1 MGMAAGQARLLS
13 ITSRMSDNELRAQ
26 IINNNKMRLATES
39 SQVSESYT
47 TALNQA
53 QMMFTNYDKDNNKSY
68 QQLTFNALTAYNPY
82 NNQYAISNS
91 SGQVLVSE
99 RDSTYFKNANGNLNN
114 FLGFYGL
121 ENTTTYFDNLE
132 QSSYMSSA
140 GTILYSGGTDLNG
153 ATIKVDSGFTAA
165 QLQEKYLGDGT
176 DLHPG
181 YHSILASP
189 DYNDYKSALTNF
201 NDAYDAWTATIA
213 EKMSEYLKND
223 TTLNFS
229 KTQTD
234 INNGTD
240 ETSIFSPLETFI
252 SNYKKLALTGDRSV
266 TSFFSGIEEQIKS
279 AKNGTTTY
287 TEGDGSAFEFNFDS
301 QPKTLTFGRSD
312 DGTTIKD
319 GTDGTGVDDR
329 VWTIDANGKVCTWSG
344 VDEKFIDVTSDPN
357 VKYDKAAKTLTVPVY
372 EYDETTNEVT
382 ATRLVTYSNIP
393 TDAFDKTT
401 KADAEDAVKK
411 YTITKKAEV
420 SPDSMRTTAIEIL
433 NSLQA
438 AIYQIWDPSNSNFTT
453 DNAEYKT
460 YKEKGAALATVL
472 FGTDID
478 SKLYPKL
485 TDIDWIN
492 EQMNNGTVDSKT
504 ISENDIDKFQAI
516 YDVVILD
523 NIMNTYGEPKFA
535 WIDKLNKNE
544 NADAKAQWY
553 TNLYTRM
560 QSGYK
565 TLQDGLASSSEWMQ
579 FAFESGLVNMEQVDT
594 NFKWNTVMYSNCSDI
609 TEQTNNAAI
618 TKAEAEYKAAMAKI
632 ENKDKKYDLELK
644 NIDTEHNSLQTEY
657 DSIKTAIDKNIERTF
672 KMYS

>member
-99 RDSTYFKNANGNLNN
+99 RDSTYFKNANGNLNT

-140 GTILYSGGTDLNG
+140 GTILYSGGTDSNG

-201 NDAYDAWTATIA
+201 NDAYDAWTETIA
-213 EKMSEYLKND
+213 EQMNEYYKESNGTFGAALKAAND
-223 TTLNFS
+223 AA
-229 KTQTD
+229 K
-234 INNGTD
+234 NGTD
-240 ETSIFSPLETFI
+240 ATGIFGPLKTFI
-252 SNYKKLALTGDRSV
+252 NEYKKLAITGDRSV
-266 TSFFSGIEEQIKS
+266 TSYFSGIEQQINN
-279 AKNGTTTY
+279 AQNGTTQYTY
-287 TEGDGSAFEFNFDS
+287 GDGSALIYNATENS
-301 QPKTLTFGRSD
+301 LTFGKSA
-312 DGTTIKD
+312 DGKTIKD
-319 GTDGTGVDDR
+319 GTDGTGEDDR
-329 VWTIDANGKVCTWSG
+329 VWKIVGNKIFAWSG
-344 VDEKFIDVTSDPN
+344 YDEEFIDITSDTD
-357 VKYDKAAKTLTVPVY
+357 VKYDKAKQTLTIPVY
-372 EYDETTNEVT
+372 EYNDDKSIKSKQ
-382 ATRLVTYSNIP
+382 LVTYENIP
-393 TDAFDKTT
+393 DVLGTT
-401 KADAEDAVKK
+401 QNVGDSKVKN
-411 YTITKKAEV
+411 YTITKQEKVTAE
-420 SPDSMRTTAIEIL
+420 SMQSVATEIL

-453 DNAEYKT
+453 DNAQYKT

-478 SKLYPKL
+478 SKLYPNL
-485 TDIDWIN
+485 TDIEWIN
-492 EQMNNGTVDSKT
+492 EQMNNGTVDSKKFT
-504 ISENDIDKFQAI
+504 QDYNDKFQAI

-535 WIDKLNKNE
+535 WIDRLNKNE

-594 NFKWNTVMYSNCSDI
+594 NSKWNTVMYSNCSDI